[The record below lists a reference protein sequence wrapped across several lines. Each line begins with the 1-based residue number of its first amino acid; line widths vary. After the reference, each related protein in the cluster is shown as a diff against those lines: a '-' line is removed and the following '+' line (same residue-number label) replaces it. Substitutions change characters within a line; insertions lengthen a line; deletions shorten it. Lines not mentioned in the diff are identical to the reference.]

1 MPVFPLSQLNMAMK
15 SVSATPQI
23 FRWQDVW
30 VIHRF
35 DPGQSMLG
43 TVEKILELMDYT
55 QDLDRLTE
63 LNRQQIARSNR
74 A

>member
-15 SVSATPQI
+15 SVSATSQI
-23 FRWQDVW
+23 FCWQDVW